1 MKVLAAMSGGVD
13 SAVAAARAVDAGH
26 EVVGVHMALSKNRDQ
41 TRTGSRGCCT
51 VEDASD
57 ARRAADRIGIP
68 YYVWDLSDDF
78 HDLVVEDF
86 LSEYAAGRTP
96 NPCVRCNERIK
107 FASLL
112 ERATALGFDAVCTG
126 HYATIRT
133 DGPGGAPS
141 LHRSRNMAKD
151 QSYVLAVMGPE
162 AVGRSLFPLGEY
174 ATKDEVR
181 AEAQARGLG
190 VSTKPDSYDICFVA
204 DGDTR
209 GFLERNLGEAPGEI
223 LDDSGTVLGT
233 HRGTHGF
240 TIGQRKGLGIQHPAP
255 DGAPRYVVDIDPSSR
270 QVVIGAGELLSTRE
284 LRATEV
290 ISFEPL
296 EAGREVH
303 AQIRAHGEA
312 TPATILEVPATAG
325 ADGFP
330 RRRQP
335 ASRAQHP
342 DPRRRTRADPRP
354 LRRGQGPRRRH
365 PGAPLMKPLV
375 TLTGDGTF
383 RAPTPQE
390 ALALDLPD
398 DPHLAALM
406 RLRALLGDDLEEQIA
421 TRLYL
426 PSALGLD
433 ETDHLLPSTLA
444 LLAETT
450 GDLVSYGWRLGTGT
464 GLAWQHARELR
475 ERMLD
480 AARIALL
487 GYEGALMTTALG
499 PATLAGAT
507 FLQSGERTLGDPGA
521 VRDLPM
527 LLAEGLVGHLADPA
541 GPGPWSTAAR
551 AAARGR
557 GGRRA
562 RGTHPHPVRAAPL
575 RTDPRPRD
583 RGALAQSLFV
593 ALEDFGLGADSVT
606 LGVGADIELLR
617 AARDAGARRMAIS
630 PRRLPP
636 LTSPQGRVLWEGIA
650 EAADQGCVFELV
662 VDPRPGGLL
671 GPELEMMFESWR
683 RLGHSD
689 AEAAGVAVIAHTG
702 ASHAVH
708 SGLVDPSAQPSAST
722 LLDESALEALL
733 RIAPSWAERLVD

>member
-1 MKVLAAMSGGVD
+1 
-13 SAVAAARAVDAGH
+13 
-26 EVVGVHMALSKNRDQ
+26 
-41 TRTGSRGCCT
+41 
-51 VEDASD
+51 
-57 ARRAADRIGIP
+57 
-68 YYVWDLSDDF
+68 
-78 HDLVVEDF
+78 
-86 LSEYAAGRTP
+86 
-96 NPCVRCNERIK
+96 
-107 FASLL
+107 
-112 ERATALGFDAVCTG
+112 
-126 HYATIRT
+126 
-133 DGPGGAPS
+133 
-141 LHRSRNMAKD
+141 
-151 QSYVLAVMGPE
+151 
-162 AVGRSLFPLGEY
+162 
-174 ATKDEVR
+174 
-181 AEAQARGLG
+181 
-190 VSTKPDSYDICFVA
+190 
-204 DGDTR
+204 
-209 GFLERNLGEAPGEI
+209 
-223 LDDSGTVLGT
+223 
-233 HRGTHGF
+233 
-240 TIGQRKGLGIQHPAP
+240 
-255 DGAPRYVVDIDPSSR
+255 
-270 QVVIGAGELLSTRE
+270 
-284 LRATEV
+284 
-290 ISFEPL
+290 
-296 EAGREVH
+296 
-303 AQIRAHGEA
+303 
-312 TPATILEVPATAG
+312 
-325 ADGFP
+325 
-330 RRRQP
+330 
-335 ASRAQHP
+335 
-342 DPRRRTRADPRP
+342 
-354 LRRGQGPRRRH
+354 
-365 PGAPLMKPLV
+365 MKPLV

-390 ALALDLPD
+390 ALALHLPD
-398 DPHLAALM
+398 DPHLAALL

-480 AARIALL
+480 AARIAML

-527 LLAEGLVGHLADPA
+527 LLAEGLVGHLETLQDRV
-541 GPGPWSTAAR
+541 PGAQLHVLLREDAVAAVHE
-551 AAARGR
+551 GR
-557 GGRRA
+557 IPTPSGRR
-562 RGTHPHPVRAAPL
+562 RYAPIPAPEIGVL
-575 RTDPRPRD
+575 WR
-583 RGALAQSLFV
+583 SLFV

-650 EAADQGCVFELV
+650 EATDQGCVFELV